1 MEKRKEINYGICL
14 MRLIYGVLI
23 VCFHFHANW
32 DYYPGPYIFLRE
44 MPVAIFLLIAFYL
57 GEPVITGDDKKKK
70 LARIKRLFVPYIF
83 WGAIAWVFNLVM
95 EIVLNLEDRVTLKD
109 LLWQMATGCVEKVN
123 PPMYFLWLAMFFT
136 VFFFVVFKLLK
147 KPVAA
152 VLLMIASFACLW
164 IEYDGRATIFFR
176 TLRYEIMYSVGR
188 IYELIPFAI
197 FGLVIAMTNLVEI
210 LKKHRIFFCTVLTVV
225 VPLLLYFRDPLF
237 PRTEQTLAFSGS
249 ALFVVSPI
257 IFLWMMIL
265 PFERLPKVVKS
276 FIETLSSYSMGV
288 ISIHWPLGMFI
299 NMAYK
304 SITGTEKTLTMCFI
318 IYMVSWII
326 SFLIGLIPG
335 KLSKMLVK

>member
-1 MEKRKEINYGICL
+1 MEKRREINYGICM

-23 VCFHFHANW
+23 VCFHFHASW

-57 GEPVITGDDKKKK
+57 GEPVLVGDNREKK
-70 LARIKRLFVPYIF
+70 LARMKRLFVPYLF
-83 WGAIAWVFNLVM
+83 WGVISWIFNLVM
-95 EIVLNLEDRVTLKD
+95 EIILNLEDRVTLSD
-109 LLWQMATGCVEKVN
+109 LFWQVATGCVEKVN
-123 PPMYFLWLAMFFT
+123 PPMYFLWLAMLFTLFFIILFK
-136 VFFFVVFKLLK
+136 VMDMRVV
-147 KPVAA
+147 A
-152 VLLMIASFACLW
+152 VLLMIASFVCLW

-176 TLRYEIMYSVGR
+176 TLRYEIMYSAGR

-197 FGLVIAMTNLVEI
+197 FGIVIAMTHLVDQ
-210 LKKHRIFFCTVLTVV
+210 LKKHRALWCILLTIV
-225 VPLLLYFRDPLF
+225 VPILLYFRDPLF

-265 PFERLPKVVKS
+265 PFEKLPKVVKR

-304 SITGTEKTLTMCFI
+304 NLTGTEKTLTMCFI
-318 IYMVSWII
+318 IYLVSWII